1 MESWL
6 SGSVSLRRLT
16 VVFLDVAAV
25 AAAFVL
31 AFLLR
36 FDFHLDS
43 LTLDVLI
50 RTVPY
55 VVIIYFAASVVF
67 SLYRGIYHYSSFTD
81 LTNIAKAVASSAVV
95 SAALVL
101 FVQHGVSWFP
111 RSVIILHPILA
122 FLGIGAIRLSV
133 RFGKNYMR
141 FRNLPTA
148 GQRRMLIVGAGDL
161 GESLLR
167 QVLKTPAL
175 GYQAAG
181 FIDDDARK
189 WGMYLHGVPVLGGRE
204 ALPRILAAQAVDEIV
219 IAISSRRGEIVRSVV
234 EEIRHLKR
242 KPEIKVAPS
251 LDEVLRRPFEGVML
265 RKVRPSDL
273 LNREAIRLDLAR
285 IEQVFQGQCILVTG
299 AGGTIGG
306 ELCRQALQ
314 YRPRKLVFIDSH
326 ATSLFYQ
333 EAEMREKAHG
343 VELAALLCDVRDAA
357 QMEKVFQEHRPD
369 VVLHAAA
376 HKHVH
381 QLETNIEEGV
391 SNNFLGTYRVAE
403 LADRFGVKA
412 FLLVSTDKAVRPSSV
427 MGATKRAAEH
437 VVEHF
442 AKTSGTRFVAVR
454 FGNVLG
460 SSGSVL
466 QIFQEQISKG
476 GPLTVTDE
484 RATRFFMTVE
494 EAVGLILQAVSMAK
508 GGEVFILKMGTPVSI
523 LEMAKNLILLCGLEP
538 EKDIEIR
545 LTGLKPGEKLHE
557 EVVEDASRSVDSAHP
572 HILVLVAADRTP
584 DVKKEAASMEALIS
598 SRDRAALL
606 SRLREIVPTY
616 EPSETAARSA
626 LPAGR

>member
-1 MESWL
+1 METWL
-6 SGSVSLRRLT
+6 SASVSLRRLT
-16 VVFLDVAAV
+16 VVFLDVAVV
-25 AAAFVL
+25 AAAFLL

-36 FDFHLDS
+36 FDFRLDS

-50 RTVPY
+50 RTMPY
-55 VVIIYFAASVVF
+55 VIIIYFATSVVF
-67 SLYRGIYHYSSFTD
+67 SLYRGIYHYSSFSD
-81 LTNIAKAVASSAVV
+81 LTNIAKAVISAAVV

-111 RSVIILHPILA
+111 RSVILLHPILA

-133 RFGKNYMR
+133 RVGKNYMR
-141 FRNLPTA
+141 FRNMPAT
-148 GQRRMLIVGAGDL
+148 GQRSMLIVGAGDL

-167 QVLKTPAL
+167 QILKTPAL

-189 WGMYLHGVPVLGGRE
+189 WGMNLHGIPVLGGRE
-204 ALPRILAAQAVDEIV
+204 ALPRILAAQAIDEIV
-219 IAISSRRGEIVRSVV
+219 IAISSRRGEIVRSIV

-251 LDEVLRRPFEGVML
+251 LDEILRHPFEGVML

-273 LNREAIRLDLAR
+273 LNREAIRLDLAK
-285 IEQVFQGQCILVTG
+285 IEQVFQGKCILVTG

-333 EAEMREKAHG
+333 EAEMRERAHG
-343 VELAALLCDVRDAA
+343 VELAALLCDVRDVP
-357 QMEKVFQEHRPD
+357 QMEKIFQEHRPD

-391 SNNFLGTYRVAE
+391 SNNFLGTCRVAE
-403 LADRFGVKA
+403 LSDRFGVEA

-437 VVEHF
+437 VVHHF
-442 AKTSGTRFVAVR
+442 AKTSKTRFVAVR

-466 QIFQEQISKG
+466 QIFQDQISRG

-508 GGEVFILKMGTPVSI
+508 GGEIFILKMGTPVSI

-557 EVVEDASRSVDSAHP
+557 EVVEDASRSVDSGHP
-572 HILVLVAADRTP
+572 HILVLAAP
-584 DVKKEAASMEALIS
+584 DMTVDAKKEAAEMEALIS

-606 SRLREIVPTY
+606 GRLREIVPTY
-616 EPSETAARSA
+616 APSVTAAKLA
-626 LPAGR
+626 APAGR